1 MGTLKIAFRTLTKTP
16 FVTTVA
22 ILSLALG
29 IGANA
34 AIYSLFDQMLL
45 QALPVREP
53 SELVNLANPGPKPGS
68 TSCGQ
73 AGSCEAVF
81 SYPMFRDLE
90 AAPTGFAG
98 IAAHVAFGANLARDG
113 QTVSAT
119 GLLVS
124 GSYFPLLGVQP
135 TMGRLLG
142 PEDDRN
148 IGEGFVAV
156 LSHDYWLSRLGS
168 DPSVLNGTIIVNGQ
182 SLTIVGVA
190 APGFSGTTLGSRPDV
205 FVPITMRPVLMPTWG
220 GFETRTH
227 YWAYLFARLQPGVT
241 IEQAG
246 PELNGVFTAIINDV
260 EAELQ
265 RGMSEPTMERFRA
278 RELSFESGVR
288 GQSSMHG
295 EAETPLLLLFAITG
309 TVLLIACANVANL
322 LLARGAQRAQEMA
335 VRGALGAS
343 RFHLLRQLL
352 AESLLLAALG
362 GVASLIVARWTLATV
377 AAALPAEATGSMT
390 FGLNPSVI
398 AFASGLSLLTG
409 LVFGFYPALHATR
422 SDLAAVLR
430 STSGQ
435 PAGSR
440 DAARFRGSMVI
451 AQLALST
458 ALLVTAG
465 LFLKS
470 LINVTQVDLG
480 LNTENLVQ
488 FGISPELNGYQPEE
502 TKALFAQAEQA
513 LAALPG
519 VTGVSTGMVAILGG
533 SSWGNSVAV
542 EGFESGPDIDAGSR
556 LNIIGP
562 GYFSTL
568 GIPLIAGREFSV
580 DDTLDTPRVAI
591 INAAFAEK
599 FGLEVPRAVGKR
611 MSTGGSGNDD
621 LDVEIIGI
629 IENAKYAR
637 VKQAVP
643 PMYFTPYRQSQNIG
657 DITFYLRTAGNPE
670 QVLRTVPTVI
680 ERLDP
685 NLPVDDLKT
694 LAIQVR
700 ENVFLDRIISMLS
713 SAFATLATLLA
724 AIGLY
729 GVLAY
734 TVAQRTREIGV
745 RMALGANARSVRGLV
760 LKQLTRM
767 AAVGAVI
774 GLIAAAGLGR
784 AAQSLLFELE
794 GTDPVVMVLAI
805 LTLGFIALLAG
816 YIPARRASRVDPMQ
830 ALRYE

>member
-1 MGTLKIAFRTLTKTP
+1 MGTLRIALRTLTKTP

-45 QALPVREP
+45 QALPVPEP

-73 AGSCEAVF
+73 AGGCDEVF

-90 AAPTGFAG
+90 AASTGFAG

-135 TMGRLLG
+135 TLGRLLG
-142 PEDDRN
+142 PEDDKN

-156 LSHDYWLSRLGS
+156 LSHDYWQNRLGG
-168 DPSVLNGTIIVNGQ
+168 DPSVLNGSIIVNGQ
-182 SLTIVGVA
+182 ALTIVGVA
-190 APGFSGTTLGSRPDV
+190 AAGFRGTTMGSRLDI
-205 FVPITMRPVLMPTWG
+205 FVPITMRTVLMPTWQ
-220 GFETRTH
+220 GFENRRS
-227 YWAYLFARLQPGVT
+227 YWAYLFGRLRPGVQL
-241 IEQAG
+241 ERAG
-246 PELNGVFTAIINDV
+246 PELNGVYTAIINDV

-265 RGMSEPTMERFRA
+265 SGMSEPTMERFRA
-278 RELSFESGVR
+278 RELGFAPGVR

-295 EAETPLLLLFAITG
+295 EVETPLLLLFAITG
-309 TVLLIACANVANL
+309 IVLLIACANVANL

-343 RFHLLRQLL
+343 RLQLL
-352 AESLLLAALG
+352 KQLLTESVLLASLG
-362 GVASLIVARWTLATV
+362 GVASLIVARWTLA
-377 AAALPAEATGSMT
+377 AIGSALPAEATDSIAL
-390 FGLNPSVI
+390 GLNPSVVL
-398 AFASGLSLLTG
+398 FASGLSLLTG
-409 LVFGFYPALHATR
+409 VVFGFYPALHATR

-430 STSGQ
+430 SSSGQ
-435 PAGSR
+435 PSGSK
-440 DAARFRGSMVI
+440 DAARFRSSMVI

-458 ALLVTAG
+458 ALLVSAG
-465 LFLKS
+465 LFIKS

-480 LNTENLVQ
+480 LNTTNLVQ

-502 TKALFAQAEQA
+502 TKALFAQAEEA

-519 VTGVSTGMVAILGG
+519 VTGVSSGMVAVLGG
-533 SSWGNSVAV
+533 SSWGNSVSV
-542 EGFESGPDIDAGSR
+542 EGFEFGPDIDSNSR
-556 LNIIGP
+556 LNIVGP

-568 GIPLIAGREFSV
+568 GIPLIAGREFTV
-580 DDTLDTPRVAI
+580 DDTLDTPQVAI
-591 INAAFAEK
+591 INEAFADK
-599 FGLEVPRAVGKR
+599 FGLDARRAVGKR
-611 MSTGGSGNDD
+611 MSVGGSGADD
-621 LDVEIIGI
+621 LDVEIVGI
-629 IENAKYAR
+629 IENAKYSE

-643 PMYFTPYRQSQNIG
+643 AMYFTPYRQDDSIG
-657 DITFYLRTAGNPE
+657 DMTFYVRTAGDPE
-670 QVLRTVPTVI
+670 QVLRAVPTVI

-685 NLPVDDLKT
+685 NLPVEELKT

-700 ENVFLDRIISMLS
+700 ESLFLDRIIGMLS
-713 SAFATLATLLA
+713 TAFATLATLLA

-734 TVAQRTREIGV
+734 TVALRTREIGV

-760 LKQLTRM
+760 LRQLGRM
-767 AAVGAVI
+767 AAIGAGI
-774 GLIAAAGLGR
+774 GLIAAVALGR
-784 AAQSLLFELE
+784 AAQSLLFELD
-794 GTDPVVMVLAI
+794 GADPLVMGLSV
-805 LTLGFIALLAG
+805 LTLGLIALLAG
-816 YIPARRASRVDPMQ
+816 YIPARRASRIDPMQ
-830 ALRYE
+830 ALRWE

>member
-1 MGTLKIAFRTLTKTP
+1 VGTLKIAFRTLTKTP

-45 QALPVREP
+45 QALPVQEP
-53 SELVNLANPGPKPGS
+53 SELVNLGNPGPKPGS
-68 TSCGQ
+68 TSCSQ
-73 AGSCEAVF
+73 AGGCDEVF

-98 IAAHVAFGANLARDG
+98 IAAHVTFGANLARDG

-135 TMGRLLG
+135 TLGRLLG
-142 PEDDRN
+142 PDDDKN

-156 LSHDYWLSRLGS
+156 LSHDYWQNRLGG
-168 DPSVLNGTIIVNGQ
+168 DPSALNGSLIVNGQ
-182 SLTIVGVA
+182 PLTIVGVA
-190 APGFSGTTLGSRPDV
+190 AAGFHGTTLGSRPDV
-205 FVPITMRPVLMPTWG
+205 FVPITMRTVLMPNWE
-220 GFETRTH
+220 GFDRRTS
-227 YWAYLFARLQPGVT
+227 YWAYLFARLRPEVT
-241 IEQAG
+241 LEQAG
-246 PELNGVFTAIINDV
+246 PELNGVYTALINDV

-265 RGMSEPTMERFRA
+265 EGMSEPTMERFRA
-278 RELSFESGVR
+278 RELSFAPGVR
-288 GQSSMHG
+288 GQSNMHG
-295 EAETPLLLLFAITG
+295 EVETPLLLLFAITG
-309 TVLLIACANVANL
+309 IVLLIACATVANL

-343 RFHLLRQLL
+343 RLHLLKQLL
-352 AESLLLAALG
+352 TESVLLAALG
-362 GVASLIVARWTLATV
+362 GVASLIVARWTLAGIG
-377 AAALPAEATGSMT
+377 AALPAEATDSIAL
-390 FGLNPSVI
+390 GLNPSIVL
-398 AFASGLSLLTG
+398 FAAGLSLLTG
-409 LVFGFYPALHATR
+409 IVFGFYPALHATR

-430 STSGQ
+430 SSSGQ
-435 PAGSR
+435 PSGSR
-440 DAARFRGSMVI
+440 DAARFRSSMVI

-458 ALLVTAG
+458 ALLVSAG
-465 LFLKS
+465 LFIKS

-480 LNTENLVQ
+480 LNTTNLVQ

-502 TKALFAQAEQA
+502 TKALFAQVEQA
-513 LAALPG
+513 LTALPG

-533 SSWGNSVAV
+533 SSWGNSVSV

-556 LNIIGP
+556 LNVIGP
-562 GYFSTL
+562 DYFSTL
-568 GIPLIAGREFSV
+568 GIPLIAGREFTV
-580 DDTLDTPRVAI
+580 DDTLDTPQVVI

-599 FGLEVPRAVGKR
+599 FGLEGPRAVGKR

-621 LDVEIIGI
+621 LDIEIVGI

-643 PMYFTPYRQSQNIG
+643 PMYFTPYRQDDSIG
-657 DITFYLRTAGNPE
+657 DITFYVRTAGDPD

-685 NLPVDDLKT
+685 NLPVENLKT
-694 LAIQVR
+694 LEIQLR
-700 ENVFLDRIISMLS
+700 ESVFLDRMIGMLS
-713 SAFATLATLLA
+713 SAFATLATMLA

-734 TVAQRTREIGV
+734 TVAQIGV
-745 RMALGANARSVRGLV
+745 RMALGANAHSVRSLV
-760 LKQLTRM
+760 LKQLGRM
-767 AAVGAVI
+767 AAVGVVV
-774 GLIAAAGLGR
+774 GLAAAIALGR

-794 GTDPVVMVLAI
+794 GTDPVVMVLSV

-816 YIPARRASRVDPMQ
+816 YIPARRASRIDPMQ